1 MADSHKIAYYFNRGK
16 WRYRVTAEFPDRW
29 NTDSYYAVRGFV
41 VERTSLRTE
50 DRIRT
55 VPWKDQGYGSAFDVE
70 PVPYWRP
77 VSRYEFGDLVTFE
90 VLRRVYVL
98 ARTNYQVNAVL
109 NGSFDTDLSGWS
121 HQGLGE
127 SLSAGWWWNLG
138 KMRAQEGGGG
148 AILPGQLGRRLF
160 GGMYYRCSVTVGDHV
175 AGPPADSLRFR
186 LYREDGVYADKSYEF
201 STSQDAIY
209 THVLQTPPG
218 RIAEDLEYGVLLTPF
233 PFHGYVDDIEVYPT
247 VVFAQDQ
254 YGLNSF
260 SRLAEWERYV
270 LSRHDDPDAPTYWL
284 HEKEVD
290 AVGDGSP
297 MLRLVKTIRPGDLLH
312 DIIGAITA

>member
-1 MADSHKIAYYFNRGK
+1 VADSHKIAYYFNRGK

-29 NTDSYYAVRGFV
+29 STDSYYAVRSFV
-41 VERTSLRTE
+41 VERTSLRTA
-50 DRIRT
+50 DLIRT

-121 HQGLGE
+121 YMGKGTELDPYW
-127 SLSAGWWWNLG
+127 AWDTG
-138 KMRAQEGGGG
+138 KMKFVENK
-148 AILPGQLGRRLF
+148 AIIPGQLGRRIF
-160 GGMYYRCSVTVGDHV
+160 GGMYYRCSITVSGAPSSSTGIYLQLHRERHLALELVDEFRTSDNGV
-175 AGPPADSLRFR
+175 FTKVLR
-186 LYREDGVYADKSYEF
+186 
-201 STSQDAIY
+201 TSP
-209 THVLQTPPG
+209 T
-218 RIAEDLEYGVLLTPF
+218 RIAEDLEYGVLLSPLVF
-233 PFHGYVDDIEVYPT
+233 DPGACIDDVEVYPT
-247 VVFAQDQ
+247 VVYAQDQ
-254 YGLNSF
+254 FGLNSF
-260 SRLAEWERYV
+260 SRLAEWETYV
-270 LSRHDDPDAPTYWL
+270 LSRHDDPVAPTYWL
-284 HEKEVD
+284 YEKETD
-290 AVGDGSP
+290 TVGDGSP